1 MFTCVFHVCLD
12 DSVVAFA
19 AAACNAISYRKRDSL
34 CLLTGRALLI
44 NADWDYYERKGV
56 AAYAKGFS
64 MRPDMN
70 NPEGRAEARRVR
82 INALAEDL
90 KAETAE
96 LAKVKEQ
103 ATQMQANQ
111 NKTSAELEM
120 EKMKD
125 KQLNGDIAGVVSKTQ
140 AEKRT
145 TAERIKLDMQTTGVD
160 NQKAEADRRAALSEV
175 ERAKENNQTLTNARA
190 EALAKVKLAKQES
203 NYLMER
209 AMAKAGMQLLRNQI
223 EDAKNIEKGANGM
236 EIKWDD
242 KVKESSEAEQK
253 QKVLE
258 NQHLIK
264 EAQEQKTSV
273 HVREAQEKRDIA
285 RQESEIAVAE
295 KQQAAHTARVVRL
308 RAKGNVESAEDATKK
323 AEEITNNLKTRVFGR
338 TTAHEIIV
346 KMLEKKIFQANKNV
360 DKLQGDLLMVNA
372 EIRGSNQT
380 RKMAITATNEINAN
394 ELKNAALLA
403 DISARRAALQITK
416 KEQAEAEI
424 MRFKAHEAAQK
435 KEAAKAGAENAATQ
449 QYKEQVNALTTTV
462 QTAKKKLQEESDKAS
477 KIADKGLSAEAIG
490 KAKEDYKATITQTN
504 QMIDQLSKTERK
516 PVILIST
523 PHHTEV
529 AGLQYGVD
537 KTPKVPSA
545 EGLKAMPV
553 VDRIASLKL
562 VRAAVPAA
570 AAIAGMIPSDQAAT
584 LAAMTDEFRL
594 SMLNGMT
601 SEARLKAL
609 RAMTAE
615 ARTAAIA
622 HLSTKDAEAA
632 EGAIAV
638 SALSPQERA
647 ATLVAMSSDKRA
659 AVLAAMPG
667 MDRAAAQKGV
677 GLQQLNGFER
687 KTAIDAM
694 SDAEKLV
701 AMNTLS
707 AAQKAEMTSAPPANV
722 TTAELE

>member
-103 ATQMQANQ
+103 ATQMQAIQ

-140 AEKRT
+140 AEQRA
-145 TAERIKLDMQTTGVD
+145 TAERIELDMQTTGVD

-203 NYLMER
+203 HYLMEG

-223 EDAKNIEKGANGM
+223 ENAKNIEKGANGI

-258 NQHLIK
+258 NQHLVK

-435 KEAAKAGAENAATQ
+435 KEAAKAGAANAATQ